1 MPPLPSRLAR
11 FLTPF
16 PIMTDPS
23 SSAILLVPATGAAG
37 LSPSQRQFNALT
49 RQVSARRERL
59 RAWEAVWPAFQ
70 QRYVDE
76 WVPLARDVT
85 SRETELVRQ
94 LDVAF
99 DMKGLTRAERAL
111 VAELI
116 VHFVRPLLGG
126 ETDRELRAI
135 VARHRFPEQAGGDG
149 RSGASRQGRA
159 RSRDQAPVAPDAPA
173 AAPEAESEEA
183 MMARIQA
190 ELDEQEA
197 RAHAHAEARQA
208 RQSERSER
216 QRAKRKAEAA
226 QAEAEAA
233 ATQPG
238 DRAQAADDEASGA
251 VAELPPAQVSRSLRD
266 LYRRLASALHPDRE
280 PDAAERERKTALM
293 QRLNRAYDKQDLLQ
307 LLELERDLGPA
318 DADRLAGAGD
328 DLLQHYNGML
338 KAQLGSLDR
347 ELHRVENDFRQGY
360 GIGAG
365 TVLSPDNALRTLG
378 DEIVALRRAQAELA
392 DDLLA
397 FRDIGALKDWL
408 DGFVG

>member
-1 MPPLPSRLAR
+1 
-11 FLTPF
+11 
-16 PIMTDPS
+16 MTDAS
-23 SSAILLVPATGAAG
+23 SSAILLVPATGSAG
-37 LSPSQRQFNALT
+37 LSASQRQFNALT
-49 RQVSARRERL
+49 RQVAARRERL
-59 RAWEAVWPAFQ
+59 RAWETVWPAFQ

-85 SRETELVRQ
+85 ARETELVRQ

-135 VARHRFPEQAGGDG
+135 VARHRFPGQAEGEA
-149 RSGASRQGRA
+149 RSGGSSRRA
-159 RSRDQAPVAPDAPA
+159 RSRSRDRAASAPDADAPA
-173 AAPEAESEEA
+173 AEPEAESEEA

-197 RAHAHAEARQA
+197 RANAHAEARQA
-208 RQSERSER
+208 RQSERAER
-216 QRAKRKAEAA
+216 QRAARRKVESADEEAA
-226 QAEAEAA
+226 SGQGGERPQADEDEAA
-233 ATQPG
+233 A
-238 DRAQAADDEASGA
+238 AASG
-251 VAELPPAQVSRSLRD
+251 VPDLPPAQVSRSLRD

-280 PDAAERERKTALM
+280 PDPVERERKTALM

-318 DADRLAGAGD
+318 DAERLAGAGD

-347 ELHRVENDFRQGY
+347 ELHRVENDFRHGY
-360 GIGAG
+360 GIGAS
-365 TVLSPDNALRTLG
+365 TVLSPENALRTLG
-378 DEIVALRRAQAELA
+378 DDIAALQRAQAELA
-392 DDLLA
+392 GDLLA
-397 FRDIGALKDWL
+397 FRDIGALKGWL